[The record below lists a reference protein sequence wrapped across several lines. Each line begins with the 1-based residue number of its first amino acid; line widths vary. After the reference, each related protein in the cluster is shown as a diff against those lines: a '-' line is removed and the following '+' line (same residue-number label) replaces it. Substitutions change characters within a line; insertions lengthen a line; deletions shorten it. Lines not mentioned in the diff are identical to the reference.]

1 MAAKRHIAAH
11 RTPLLISG
19 AVALILGACADQT
32 KVKECNALVEVINGG
47 VEKIQKVATVA
58 PDGGTPVSELRAM
71 ADTMDTLAGD
81 CAKVE
86 LSIAELKKYSG
97 DYQAMAKE
105 VATAA
110 RELAT
115 AVDKVDM
122 EQMSKAQARME
133 EAVKR
138 EDPVVEGINK
148 LCRNP

>member
-1 MAAKRHIAAH
+1 M
-11 RTPLLISG
+11 TLVLG
-19 AVALILGACADQT
+19 AGACADQT
-32 KVKECNALVEVINGG
+32 KVKECNALVEVINNG

-71 ADTMDTLAGD
+71 ADTMDVLAGD

-86 LSIAELKKYSG
+86 LSIAELQKYSG

-105 VATAA
+105 VAAAA
-110 RELAT
+110 RDLAK

-122 EQMSKAQARME
+122 EQMSKAQAQME